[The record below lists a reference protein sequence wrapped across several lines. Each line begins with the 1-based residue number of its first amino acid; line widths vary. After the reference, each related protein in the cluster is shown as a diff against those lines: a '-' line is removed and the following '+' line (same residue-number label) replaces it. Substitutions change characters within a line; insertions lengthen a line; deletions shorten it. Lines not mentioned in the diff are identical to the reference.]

1 MYFWYGQHRFGVM
14 MRTSLECAASQ
25 QHNGTSPVFI
35 HRIVLK
41 MELFFS
47 SLSNMMLM
55 YQVSNTGWKD
65 EKQLHLENYMYTTF
79 EDQA

>member
-1 MYFWYGQHRFGVM
+1 M

-35 HRIVLK
+35 HRVVLE
-41 MELFFS
+41 MELFFSISS

-55 YQVSNTGWKD
+55 YQ
-65 EKQLHLENYMYTTF
+65 
-79 EDQA
+79 